1 MKAFATGWRSTEVV
15 QQSVAQLPWGHVTV
29 LLDKLDDTPT
39 RDWYA
44 QAAGQHGWSRCM
56 LLHQIKAQTHVRVG
70 AAPSNFAQRLPS
82 PDSDL
87 AHSCARAAGHRSAGV
102 WTAETITMGIPS
114 GCAGGKPSRRRPE
127 RRKETRHAGNSH
139 PQVNN

>member
-1 MKAFATGWRSTEVV
+1 
-15 QQSVAQLPWGHVTV
+15 VTV
-29 LLDKLDDTPT
+29 LLDKLDDPPT

-44 QAAGQHGWSRCM
+44 QAASQHGWSRCM

-102 WTAETITMGIPS
+102 DSRDDHHGDSVRVRGRQAQPKSTGTQEGDETCRQFT
-114 GCAGGKPSRRRPE
+114 
-127 RRKETRHAGNSH
+127 